1 MARPT
6 PSPAR
11 PVRFRPGNDSK
22 TCGSGA
28 NTSYVGNSLLNSN
41 HTGGINVL
49 LVDGS
54 VRFVTDSFN
63 FATFQRLCTRND
75 GLVASFN

>member
-1 MARPT
+1 VGLTAVMYA
-6 PSPAR
+6 
-11 PVRFRPGNDSK
+11 NNSK